1 MNEAMD
7 QCTLF
12 NKYSKHLTNIQ
23 KRCSYLFQTS
33 LVDNA
38 SRGKMASSL
47 GNMELMNNLTKIVQ
61 S

>member
-1 MNEAMD
+1 MKLWINVLIQQIQHKLDKHKEKL
-7 QCTLF
+7 QLFVSNITCT
-12 NKYSKHLTNIQ
+12 
-23 KRCSYLFQTS
+23 
-33 LVDNA
+33 A